1 MFWIGTFMLSFK
13 LVTETKI
20 VKFHQLFEIIEKRG
34 PDEGGEKI
42 NASASNL

>member
-1 MFWIGTFMLSFK
+1 MLSFE
-13 LVTETKI
+13 LVTETKKI
-20 VKFHQLFEIIEKRG
+20 VKFHQLFEIIEKRE